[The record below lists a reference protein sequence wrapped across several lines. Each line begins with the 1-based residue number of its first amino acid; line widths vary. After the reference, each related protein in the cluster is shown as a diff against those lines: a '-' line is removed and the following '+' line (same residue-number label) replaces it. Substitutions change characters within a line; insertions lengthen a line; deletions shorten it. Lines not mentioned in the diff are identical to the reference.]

1 MPDPL
6 KVVSSMATRALLDDL
21 VRAYAAAS
29 SQPVDLESV
38 GGVDAAKRVRA
49 GERFDVVV
57 LAGEV
62 IARLE
67 AEGRIVAGSRVD
79 VARSAVAVAVP
90 AGTPRPDIGS
100 EAAVRRAVLDARA
113 IGYSTGPSG
122 DHLAAL
128 LQRWGIAE
136 AMRER
141 LVQARPG
148 VPVASLLARGE
159 VGLGFQ
165 QLAELANV
173 PGVDVV
179 GPLPAAIQSVTTF
192 AGGVATVCE
201 RQDAA
206 RALLAY
212 LAAPAAA
219 PAKQR
224 FGMAP
229 P

>member
-79 VARSAVAVAVP
+79 VARSAVAAAVP

-122 DHLAAL
+122 DHLAGL
-128 LQRWGIAE
+128 LQRWGIAD
-136 AMRER
+136 ALRDR
-141 LVQARPG
+141 LVQALETQLDRE
-148 VPVASLLARGE
+148 VANSTGRVREAIAPYTRYIRAEGGRLRDQREALSEVRERAGRLRAE
-159 VGLGFQ
+159 VG
-165 QLAELANV
+165 
-173 PGVDVV
+173 
-179 GPLPAAIQSVTTF
+179 AIGDQV
-192 AGGVATVCE
+192 
-201 RQDAA
+201 R
-206 RALLAY
+206 
-212 LAAPAAA
+212 
-219 PAKQR
+219 
-224 FGMAP
+224 
-229 P
+229 